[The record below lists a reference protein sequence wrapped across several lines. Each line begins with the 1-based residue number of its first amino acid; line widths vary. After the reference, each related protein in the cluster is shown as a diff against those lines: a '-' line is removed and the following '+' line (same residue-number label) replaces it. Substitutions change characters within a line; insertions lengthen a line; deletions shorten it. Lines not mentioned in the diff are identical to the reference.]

1 MEVLV
6 MLYKWLF
13 DTVKSFYLF
22 LYYDAGWIGISI
34 LGIAILKRIV
44 NLVRRAHGH

>member
-1 MEVLV
+1 MDVLV
-6 MLYKWLF
+6 MLYRWLF

-34 LGIAILKRIV
+34 LGIAVLKRIV
-44 NLVRRAHGH
+44 NLMRRAHGH

>member
-1 MEVLV
+1 MDVLV
-6 MLYKWLF
+6 MLYRWLF